1 MILDEQ
7 HDLDKAKE
15 NVYILERGL
24 LKMLTTWVLE
34 TRIKLVLICFNTA
47 TKIYRKFCNFFC
59 SFCQMICKEYKRQIG
74 LENVWKIIRVWLE
87 SKKYILE
94 IYGGP
99 KRKQNHICKESLNC
113 ENYKKNRKSDDENRE
128 IHRRGQKKTLTLKK
142 FMKIAD
148 ARRKQNLKR
157 KYTRVE
163 CLQNKRK
170 LKKHG

>member
-7 HDLDKAKE
+7 HDLDKTKE

-99 KRKQNHICKESLNC
+99 KRKQNHICKKSLNC
-113 ENYKKNRKSDDENRE
+113 ENYKK
-128 IHRRGQKKTLTLKK
+128 
-142 FMKIAD
+142 KIAK
-148 ARRKQNLKR
+148 AMTKIEKFIVESKKR
-157 KYTRVE
+157 PKRNSWKSQM
-163 CLQNKRK
+163 LAGNKIWK
-170 LKKHG
+170 GNTQESNVCKTKEN

>member
-34 TRIKLVLICFNTA
+34 TRIKLVLICFDTA

-74 LENVWKIIRVWLE
+74 LENVSKIIRGWLE

-99 KRKQNHICKESLNC
+99 KRKQNHICKKSLNC
-113 ENYKKNRKSDDENRE
+113 ENYKKKNRKSDDENRE
-128 IHRRGQKKTLTLKK
+128 IHRREQKKTQKK
-142 FMKIAD
+142 FMKVAD

-157 KYTRVE
+157 EYTRVE

-170 LKKHG
+170 LKKHC

>member
-47 TKIYRKFCNFFC
+47 TKIYRKFCNFVC

-74 LENVWKIIRVWLE
+74 LENVWKIIRGWLE

-99 KRKQNHICKESLNC
+99 KRKQNHICKKSLNC
-113 ENYKKNRKSDDENRE
+113 ENYKKKSEKRWRKSRNSS
-128 IHRRGQKKTLTLKK
+128 
-142 FMKIAD
+142 
-148 ARRKQNLKR
+148 
-157 KYTRVE
+157 
-163 CLQNKRK
+163 
-170 LKKHG
+170 

>member
-99 KRKQNHICKESLNC
+99 KRKQNHICKKSLNC
-113 ENYKKNRKSDDENRE
+113 ENYKKNCKSDDENRE
-128 IHRRGQKKTLTLKK
+128 IHRRGQKKTQKK

>member
-24 LKMLTTWVLE
+24 LKMLITWVLE

-99 KRKQNHICKESLNC
+99 KRKQNHICKKSLNC
-113 ENYKKNRKSDDENRE
+113 ENYKKKNCKSDDENRE
-128 IHRRGQKKTLTLKK
+128 IHRRGQKKTQKK

-157 KYTRVE
+157 KYIRVE

-170 LKKHG
+170 LKKHC